1 MTYPYAAAP
10 SNQAHSNPSVRQPP
24 NRLSRSR
31 SISSISAVALFIRV
45 KASMVVLALAS
56 FQLQVADNRCQRP
69 IVPRG
74 RHAEEI
80 LELNFGAD
88 KIGVVNHD

>member
-1 MTYPYAAAP
+1 
-10 SNQAHSNPSVRQPP
+10 
-24 NRLSRSR
+24 
-31 SISSISAVALFIRV
+31 
-45 KASMVVLALAS
+45 MVVLALAS